1 MINGIYI
8 YTVHVYTVYPIPSM
22 YGIFTYIYHILPLK
36 TTIHVGNHTWMRN
49 GYAFLSHSIT
59 GILSKR
65 SWLGSLIYLQ
75 LQTFIP
81 LCKEPERKLS
91 IALRIQVCPKKRI
104 IPYNPVVG
112 MGLNMKKTS
121 ILLLGGVW
129 MLRVKSWFFNDRI
142 LMSWFMISSPYNE
155 R

>member
-1 MINGIYI
+1 
-8 YTVHVYTVYPIPSM
+8 M

-59 GILSKR
+59 GILSKV

-81 LCKEPERKLS
+81 LCKEPRQLS
-91 IALRIQVCPKKRI
+91 IALRIQVRVCPKKRI
-104 IPYNPVVG
+104 NPYNPVVG
-112 MGLNMKKTS
+112 MGLNMIKPS
-121 ILLLGGVW
+121 ILLLGGVC
-129 MLRVKSWFFNDRI
+129 MLRVESWFFNDGI